1 MSQRAVER
9 ALGKLLTDPG
19 FRERFF
25 AEPAAASLRAGLD
38 LTAEEIDALLS
49 VPRRA
54 LCQLEESLDDRICRL
69 ALPPE

>member
-9 ALGKLLTDPG
+9 ALGKMVTDPG

-25 AEPAAASLRAGLD
+25 ADPGAASLAAGLD
-38 LTAEEIDALLS
+38 LAPAEIDALSS

-54 LCQLEESLDDRICRL
+54 LCLLEQSLDDRICRL
-69 ALPPE
+69 ALPPQ